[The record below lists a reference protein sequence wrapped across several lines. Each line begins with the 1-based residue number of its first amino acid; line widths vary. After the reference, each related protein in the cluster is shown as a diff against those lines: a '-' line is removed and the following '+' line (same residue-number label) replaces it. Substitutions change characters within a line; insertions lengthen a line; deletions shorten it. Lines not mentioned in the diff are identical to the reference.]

1 MIKFTNDLIDE
12 RNTIDFD
19 SLEVGETFIW
29 CDEYSDV
36 KYIGMKVIGSNEEYA
51 ILDLSDEIGK
61 YYDDVDNYRILQL
74 IDLEFTQIV
83 K

>member
-1 MIKFTNDLIDE
+1 MIKFKNDIINTTNF
-12 RNTIDFD
+12 IDFD

-29 CDEYSDV
+29 CDECSDR
-36 KYIGMKVIGSNEEYA
+36 KYLGMKIESIDNEYA

-61 YYDDVDNYRILQL
+61 YYDDVYDYKILQL